1 LEDQGIDGSIIL
13 IQDRQHLYNI
23 TMRCVS
29 RNHCCSGEAISITYS
44 EYVPVALV
52 FQRAMC
58 MCHIILLSVASL
70 AVHYF
75 STLSHKWHNFWK
87 QNIEH
92 GMCVLIV
99 FTNFVET
106 FLILRKIRWDII
118 NVYRSLCKVCVILVR
133 L

>member
-1 LEDQGIDGSIIL
+1 VSVAFV
-13 IQDRQHLYNI
+13 IQH
-23 TMRCVS
+23 
-29 RNHCCSGEAISITYS
+29 
-44 EYVPVALV
+44 
-52 FQRAMC
+52 AMC
-58 MCHIILLSVASL
+58 MCHTILLSVASL

-106 FLILRKIRWDII
+106 FKKKKKI
-118 NVYRSLCKVCVILVR
+118 K
-133 L
+133 